1 MSDFSR
7 ASRRIVSSIA
17 SEPGN
22 NNGGSELAINNPNS
36 IARKQDLQ
44 ALKRQT
50 GGLKR
55 FPVLH
60 PSNELLSHAR
70 KSVFK
75 TIREDKTIKNGR
87 QRARKLGAEKMDA
100 LTKAMC
106 VPIRDVVKG
115 YKTVFKS
122 LHPFEAVVA
131 DLTVKAREK
140 KDGMKLELALDE
152 LNDGRK
158 KVLDLGKGWANKIK
172 NAPTAREAE
181 SWLVQA
187 EEEMA
192 TAYKEEVG
200 PKVDGLLELQKALR
214 KTPSVV
220 LDTPA
225 CVLVGAPNVGKSS
238 IVKAI
243 SSGTPEISNY
253 PFTTRGMTL
262 GHISQTYKN
271 GLSEQCQVMDS
282 PGLLWRA
289 DERRNEMEQLTI
301 AAMAHLPTAVVFV
314 MDLSGQAGDA
324 CSSVE
329 DQLKI
334 RKQVRDRF
342 PRRPWVDVLAKYDL
356 GVEEDVR
363 EELNDLIGEDAANNI
378 VELSVHE
385 GWGVDDLRKRVE
397 GILKNVRTVLDVIEA
412 EKQERRREE
421 EEEVSGQDSISRDK
435 S

>member
-1 MSDFSR
+1 M
-7 ASRRIVSSIA
+7 
-17 SEPGN
+17 
-22 NNGGSELAINNPNS
+22 
-36 IARKQDLQ
+36 
-44 ALKRQT
+44 
-50 GGLKR
+50 
-55 FPVLH
+55 LH

-70 KSVFK
+70 KAVYK
-75 TIREDKTIKNGR
+75 TIREDKSIKNGR
-87 QRARKLGAEKMDA
+87 ARARKLGAEKMDA

-115 YKTVFKS
+115 YKMVFKS

-152 LNDGRK
+152 LNEGRK
-158 KVLDLGKGWANKIK
+158 VVLDLGKGWASTIK

-181 SWLVQA
+181 AWLVEA
-187 EEEMA
+187 EKEMEE
-192 TAYKEEVG
+192 AYKEEIG

-238 IVKAI
+238 IVTAI

-262 GHISQTYKN
+262 GHIEQTYKN

-282 PGLLWRA
+282 PGLLWRD

-324 CSSVE
+324 CSSID

-334 RKQVRDRF
+334 RKQVRERF
-342 PRRPWVDVLAKYDL
+342 PKRPWVDVLAKFDL
-356 GVEEDVR
+356 GVDESTR
-363 EELNDLIGEDAANNI
+363 EELNEIIGEEAARNVI
-378 VELSVHE
+378 ELSVHE
-385 GWGVDDLRKRVE
+385 DLGVSELRGKVE
-397 GILKNVRTVLDVIEA
+397 GVLKNVRTVLDLIGA
-412 EKQERRREE
+412 EKRERMKQEE
-421 EEEVSGQDSISRDK
+421 EEK
-435 S
+435 SEEGD

>member
-1 MSDFSR
+1 MSSNDPDL
-7 ASRRIVSSIA
+7 RRNDNS
-17 SEPGN
+17 
-22 NNGGSELAINNPNS
+22 GSELAINNLNS

-44 ALKRQT
+44 ALRRQT

-55 FPVLH
+55 FPLLH

-70 KSVFK
+70 KAVFK
-75 TIREDKTIKNGR
+75 TIREDRTIKNGR
-87 QRARKLGAEKMDA
+87 QRARKLGAEKADA

-140 KDGMKLELALDE
+140 KDGMKLEVALDE
-152 LNDGRK
+152 LNEGRK
-158 KVLDLGKGWANKIK
+158 TVNDLGKIWASKIK

-181 SWLVQA
+181 SWLLEA
-187 EEEMA
+187 EEEMIE
-192 TAYKEEVG
+192 TYKAEVG

-238 IVKAI
+238 IVKSI

-262 GHISQTYKN
+262 GHIEQTYKN

-282 PGLLWRA
+282 PGLLWRE

-342 PRRPWVDVLAKYDL
+342 PKRPWIDVLAKYDL
-356 GVEEDVR
+356 GVEEGAR
-363 EELNDLIGEDAANNI
+363 EELNDIIGEEAARDVI
-378 VELSVHE
+378 ELSVHE
-385 GWGVDDLRKRVE
+385 GWGVEELRFRVE
-397 GILKNVRTVLDVIEA
+397 VVLKNVRTVLDVIEA
-412 EKQERRREE
+412 EKQNRKMQEQESE
-421 EEEVSGQDSISRDK
+421 KKTITED
-435 S
+435 